1 LDRAYALF
9 IPNVLARRNDRHE
22 DAQRRFTMVLA
33 FLALI
38 LHAGTSAGTALPPRE
53 IPAAPA
59 PRLRVLVRIDPRE
72 AGKGFTLPDVV
83 DQVREIWRPY
93 IDIDF
98 ADVGTGIALT
108 ASGLR
113 GYDDELTL
121 LIIDRLQVQDDRLAA
136 QESSGSSNE
145 PALGWTRFVAG
156 RPESTITVSV
166 AAARSLMSRGRW
178 LGRPIDDLPLPLQR
192 RFLTRAL
199 SRSAAHEIGHY
210 LLRSSAHAPDGLM
223 RPRMTVPEI
232 MEEGLRFFRLR
243 TSEVSVLERRAPH
256 TQPSTPMNAED
267 EPPASAAKPL

>member
-1 LDRAYALF
+1 
-9 IPNVLARRNDRHE
+9 
-22 DAQRRFTMVLA
+22 MVLV

-38 LHAGTSAGTALPPRE
+38 LHAGASAGTALPPRE
-53 IPAAPA
+53 IAAVPA
-59 PRLRVLVRIDPRE
+59 PRLRVLVRIDPRG
-72 AGKGFTLPDVV
+72 ANQGFRLPDVV

-93 IDIDF
+93 IDVDF

-121 LIIDRLQVQDDRLAA
+121 LISDRLQGQDDRLPA

-145 PALGWTRFVAG
+145 AALGWTRFVAG

-166 AAARSLMSRGRW
+166 AAARNLMSRGRW
-178 LGRPIDDLPLPLQR
+178 LGRQLDDLPLPLQR
-192 RFLTRAL
+192 QFVTHAL

-223 RPRMTVPEI
+223 RARLTIPQI
-232 MEEGLRFFRLR
+232 MEEDLGFFRLR

-256 TQPSTPMNAED
+256 ALPSTALNAED
-267 EPPASAAKPL
+267 ESPVSADSL

>member
-1 LDRAYALF
+1 
-9 IPNVLARRNDRHE
+9 
-22 DAQRRFTMVLA
+22 MVLA

-38 LHAGTSAGTALPPRE
+38 LHTGTSAGTALPPRE
-53 IPAAPA
+53 VSASA
-59 PRLRVLVRIDPRE
+59 PRLRVLVRIDPRG
-72 AGKGFTLPDVV
+72 AASGFGLPDVV

-108 ASGLR
+108 AGGLR

-121 LIIDRLQVQDDRLAA
+121 EIVDRLQVPDDRGPA

-145 PALGWTRFVAG
+145 TALGWTRFVAG
-156 RPESTITVSV
+156 RPESTVTVSL

-178 LGRPIDDLPLPLQR
+178 LGRRIDELPLPLQR
-192 RFLTRAL
+192 QFVTHAL

-232 MEEGLRFFRLR
+232 MEDGLGYLRLR

-256 TQPSTPMNAED
+256 ALPSTAMNVED
-267 EPPASAAKPL
+267 ESPASADPI

>member
-1 LDRAYALF
+1 
-9 IPNVLARRNDRHE
+9 
-22 DAQRRFTMVLA
+22 MVLA

-38 LHAGTSAGTALPPRE
+38 LHAGTSAGTAAPPRE
-53 IPAAPA
+53 IAAAPA
-59 PRLRVLVRIDPRE
+59 PRLRVLVRIDPRG
-72 AGKGFTLPDVV
+72 AGKGFKLPDVV

-121 LIIDRLQVQDDRLAA
+121 LIIDRLQGQDDRLAA

-145 PALGWTRFVAG
+145 AALGWTRFVAG

-166 AAARSLMSRGRW
+166 AAVRSLMSRGRW
-178 LGRPIDDLPLPLQR
+178 LGRQIDELPLPLQR
-192 RFLTRAL
+192 QFVTHAL

-223 RPRMTVPEI
+223 RARMTAPEI
-232 MEEGLRFFRLR
+232 MEDDLSVFRLR
-243 TSEVSVLERRAPH
+243 TIEVGVLERRAPH
-256 TQPSTPMNAED
+256 ALPSTAMNAED
-267 EPPASAAKPL
+267 ESPASADPL

>member
-1 LDRAYALF
+1 
-9 IPNVLARRNDRHE
+9 
-22 DAQRRFTMVLA
+22 MVLA

-38 LHAGTSAGTALPPRE
+38 LHTGTSAGTALPPRE
-53 IPAAPA
+53 MAAASA
-59 PRLRVLVRIDPRE
+59 PRLRVLVRIDLRG
-72 AGKGFTLPDVV
+72 AGKIFRLPDVV

-108 ASGLR
+108 ASGMR

-121 LIIDRLQVQDDRLAA
+121 LIIDRLQVQDDLPA

-145 PALGWTRFVAG
+145 AALGWTRFVAG

-178 LGRPIDDLPLPLQR
+178 LGRRIDDLPLPLQR
-192 RFLTRAL
+192 KFVTHAL

-232 MEEGLRFFRLR
+232 MEEGLSFFRLR
-243 TSEVSVLERRAPH
+243 TGEVSVLERRAPH